1 MPVLG
6 SGGGFAVVA
15 SGRTSRSINQGTTL
29 DITISAVDLTKAF
42 VVSSTGT
49 GISYYWPGYP
59 NNTPAQVTPYTATV
73 GLTSSTN
80 VRIEL
85 GQGYGNQLTTPATVN
100 WYVVEQ
106 Q

>member
-6 SGGGFAVVA
+6 SSGGFAIVA
-15 SGRTSRSINQGTTL
+15 SGRTSRSLNQGVTL
-29 DITISAVDLTKAF
+29 DITISSVDLSKAF
-42 VVSSTGT
+42 VVASTAS
-49 GISYYWPGYP
+49 GISYYWPSYP
-59 NNTPAQVTPYTATV
+59 NNTPGQVTPYTATV

-80 VRIEL
+80 VRVEL
-85 GQGYGNQLTTPATVN
+85 GQGYGNQLTTPATIN

>member
-1 MPVLG
+1 MPLLG
-6 SGGGFAVVA
+6 SGGGFEVVA
-15 SGRTSRSINQGTTL
+15 SGRTSRTINQGVTL
-29 DITISAVDLTKAF
+29 DITIPAVDLTKAF
-42 VVSSTGT
+42 VVASTAT
-49 GISYYWPGYP
+49 GISYYWPSYP
-59 NNTPAQVTPYTATV
+59 NNLPSQVTPYTATV

-85 GQGYGNQLTTPATVN
+85 GQGFGNQLTTPATIT